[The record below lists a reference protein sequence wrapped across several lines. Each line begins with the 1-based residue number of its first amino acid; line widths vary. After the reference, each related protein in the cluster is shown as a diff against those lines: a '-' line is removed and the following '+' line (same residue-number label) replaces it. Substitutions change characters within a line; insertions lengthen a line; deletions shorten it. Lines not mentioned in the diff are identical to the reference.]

1 MAWVPAFDAL
11 LKLAPA
17 ASDDEQ
23 RRLWLRVLADSV
35 GAMDAFIVGRCDEH
49 VVVLGSSRL
58 MPAESAYRR
67 ADAQRGDGASFTPVP
82 LYRMAR
88 LADTLDPVTRLLDRH
103 CRLMEQGAAFEG
115 AFAVFDAV
123 AAKSITRFYFAA
135 QEPERGMTANLMLAA
150 RLAHQMIGAHPEL
163 APAAQLGPIPVSAA
177 DAELTAEQ
185 LLILQHAFSGRTNQ
199 QIGVDLGRSRQAIE
213 RMFTVIRRLLG
224 ARSRSEAITI
234 AHRDRLIDLPLVLP

>member
-1 MAWVPAFDAL
+1 MTWVTAFDAL

-17 ASDDEQ
+17 AADDEQ

-35 GAMDAFIVGRCDEH
+35 GAMDAFVVGQGDEA

-58 MPAESAYRR
+58 TPAESAYRR
-67 ADAQRGDGASFTPVP
+67 ANAQRGDGASFTPVP
-82 LYRMAR
+82 LYRTAR

-103 CRLMEQGAAFEG
+103 CHLMEQGAAFEA

-135 QEPERGMTANLMLAA
+135 EELEHAMMAGLMLAA
-150 RLAHQMIGAHPEL
+150 RLAHRMIAAHPEL
-163 APAAQLGPIPVSAA
+163 AAAAQPEPIPVSAA

-185 LLILQHAFSGRTNQ
+185 LLILQHALSGRTNQ
-199 QIGVDLGRSRQAIE
+199 QIGVELGRSRQAIE
-213 RMFTVIRRLLG
+213 RMFTVIRRILG

-234 AHRDRLIDLPLVLP
+234 AHRDRLIDLPLVVP